1 MSDFAVLHRAA
12 EAALNRGDL
21 RETARLSQGLIA
33 AKPDFADGHFLAGM
47 AAAGQGDIRGGLDL
61 VDAAIALS
69 PDAHYLAQQAR
80 LLLSVR
86 REDDALAAADRAAQ
100 AGPDDAL
107 TLDTIGCVYT
117 RLGEHGRAAPLFEQ
131 AVTRDPRDVQYRF
144 NLASA
149 LGFLGRFDEAA
160 THYEKI
166 ITSQP
171 GLAKAHLALSSLKRA
186 TANANHLDRLE
197 RQLAKTGD
205 PAERLHLHYAAA
217 KEYED
222 LKDHASAFRHLNVA
236 NTRRKA
242 ELGYDVA
249 GDREIFDRLR
259 ERFAQPDYFQGPGCT
274 KQAPLFV
281 LGLPRTGT
289 TLVDRILSSHPDVTS
304 AGELQAIP
312 LALKMLSGVRTR
324 MAIDPPTIDGA
335 GAISPEA
342 LGEAYLA
349 RAASHRRPMQGGTSE
364 GRFIDK
370 LPLNFLYAGY
380 IARALPQASIV
391 CLRRNPMDSVWS
403 NYKNLFATGFSY
415 YNYAY
420 DLLDTAAYYVMFDR
434 LMAFWETLFP
444 GRILQIRY
452 EDIVDDQEG
461 QTRKLLAHCGLDW
474 SDACLNFH
482 DNQAA
487 VSTPSATQVR
497 RPIYRDAVER
507 WRAYEEPMRPV
518 ADYFRSQGF
527 EV

>member
-1 MSDFAVLHRAA
+1 MSDFALLHRAA
-12 EAALNRGDL
+12 EAALDRGDL
-21 RETARLSQGLIA
+21 RETSRLSQGLIA

-61 VDAAIALS
+61 VDTAIALS

-80 LLLSVR
+80 LLLTVR
-86 REDDALAAADRAAQ
+86 REDDALAAADRAAK
-100 AGPDDAL
+100 ASPEDAL

-117 RLGEHGRAAPLFEQ
+117 RLGEHGLAAPLFEQ
-131 AVTRDPRDVQYRF
+131 AVARDPRDAQYRF

-160 THYEKI
+160 KHYETI
-166 ITSQP
+166 IASHP
-171 GLAKAHLALSSLKRA
+171 GFAKAHLALSSLKRA
-186 TANANHLDRLE
+186 STDANHLDRLE
-197 RQLAKTGD
+197 QQLGRTGD

-222 LKDHASAFRHLNVA
+222 LKDHAAAFRHLTLA

-242 ELGYDVA
+242 ELGYDITA
-249 GDREIFDRLR
+249 DRGIFDSLR
-259 ERFAQPDYFQGPGCT
+259 DRFGRPDYFQGAGCT
-274 KQAPLFV
+274 QQAPLFV

-304 AGELQAIP
+304 AGELQAMP
-312 LALKMLSGVRTR
+312 LAVKMASGVRTR
-324 MAIDPPTIDGA
+324 MALDPQTIDGA
-335 GAISPEA
+335 GAISPGG

-349 RAASHRRPMQGGTSE
+349 RAVSHRRQAE

-380 IARALPQASIV
+380 IARALPEASIV
-391 CLRRNPMDSVWS
+391 CLRRHPMDSVWS

-434 LMAFWETLFP
+434 LMAFWEELFP
-444 GRILQIRY
+444 GRILQVRY

-474 SDACLNFH
+474 SDACMNFQ

-497 RPIYRDAVER
+497 RPIYRDAVAR
-507 WRAYEEPMRPV
+507 WRLYAEPLAPV
-518 ADYFRSQGF
+518 ADYFRAHGV
-527 EV
+527 EI